1 MVLNAAD
8 GNQTPMATMYD
19 VPADDLIE
27 ALADDLADRLEE
39 PEWGTFAKSGVANE
53 LPPEQ
58 EDFWA
63 TRAASLLRKVADRG
77 PIGVERLSTEYGGA
91 KGGSNRYQ
99 VAPAKR
105 TDGSKN
111 LIRTIL
117 QQLEEEDLVETAE
130 GEGRRITADGR
141 SLLDET
147 ADEVLEELDRPELE
161 RYA

>member
-1 MVLNAAD
+1 
-8 GNQTPMATMYD
+8 MATMYD

-27 ALADDLADRLEE
+27 ALADDLAERLEE
-39 PEWGTFAKSGVANE
+39 PEWGAFTKSGVDRE

-58 EDFWA
+58 DDFWA

-77 PIGVERLSTEYGGA
+77 PVGVERLSTEYGGS

-99 VAPAKR
+99 VAPDHR

-130 GEGRRITADGR
+130 GEGRRITAEGR
-141 SLLDET
+141 SLLDDT
-147 ADEVLEELDRPELE
+147 AGSVLEDLDRPELE

>member
-1 MVLNAAD
+1 MLLNAAD
-8 GNQTPMATMYD
+8 GNHTPMATMYD

-39 PEWGTFAKSGVANE
+39 PDWATFAKTGVDNE

-99 VAPAKR
+99 VAPDKR
-105 TDGSKN
+105 ADGSKN

-130 GEGRRITADGR
+130 GEGRRITAEGQ
-141 SLLDET
+141 SLLDDT
-147 ADEVLEELDRPELE
+147 AGEVLEELDRPELE

>member
-8 GNQTPMATMYD
+8 GNHTPMATMYD

-39 PEWGTFAKSGVANE
+39 PEWGAFAKSGVDKE

-58 EDFWA
+58 DDFWA
-63 TRAASLLRKVADRG
+63 TRAASLLRKVSDRG

-91 KGGSNRYQ
+91 KGGSNRYR
-99 VAPAKR
+99 VAPDKR
-105 TDGSKN
+105 ADGSKN

-117 QQLEEEDLVETAE
+117 QQLEDEGLVETAE
-130 GEGRRITADGR
+130 GEGRRITAEGQ
-141 SLLDET
+141 SLLDDT
-147 ADEVLEELDRPELE
+147 AGQVLDELDRPELE